1 MLAGLVRVLS
11 SVVRTSP
18 DSHKDGEGGGG
29 GVGGRGGVGG
39 ERVRGGGRGVGE
51 GGDNLSFLLSHRI
64 HWSKI

>member
-1 MLAGLVRVLS
+1 MSCPLLPEPVLILTKTG
-11 SVVRTSP
+11 R
-18 DSHKDGEGGGG
+18 EGGG